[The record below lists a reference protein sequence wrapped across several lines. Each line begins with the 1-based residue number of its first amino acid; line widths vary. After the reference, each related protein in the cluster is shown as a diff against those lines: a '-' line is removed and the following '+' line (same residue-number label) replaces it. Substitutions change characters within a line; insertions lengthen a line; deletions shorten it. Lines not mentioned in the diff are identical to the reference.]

1 MMSSS
6 QRREVGWT
14 TTSTDNRLNF
24 LHLKYSHGRKVF
36 IVDFSTRSFMTTSV
50 KMSEEGK
57 NVLDTLQAKLLLATG
72 KKLSQQ
78 ELLDLLV
85 KLSAQQEDEL
95 VKLIAGVKLPLHTE
109 ELEKLMKLPTDWGIK
124 TEEKEIDEI
133 LYSQKGDKQT

>member
-1 MMSSS
+1 
-6 QRREVGWT
+6 
-14 TTSTDNRLNF
+14 
-24 LHLKYSHGRKVF
+24 
-36 IVDFSTRSFMTTSV
+36 MTTSV